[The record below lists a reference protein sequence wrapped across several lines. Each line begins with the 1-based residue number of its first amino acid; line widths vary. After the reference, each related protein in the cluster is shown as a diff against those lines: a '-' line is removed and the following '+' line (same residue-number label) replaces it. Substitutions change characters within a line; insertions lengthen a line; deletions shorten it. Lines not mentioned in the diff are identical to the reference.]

1 MAALP
6 VPQGNDAGPLG
17 HNPRSRIAQWA
28 RKDRNVAA
36 VPEVNAVDRTRR
48 TILGTCSGAHF
59 IHDGFSDVLYL
70 LLPLW
75 QSEFGLSL
83 AQVGMVR
90 SLYSGAMATTQL
102 PIGFLSERWGEP
114 RLLSLGTAIT
124 ALGFIALGLAGGLAA
139 LIALLLL
146 AGAGSGAQHPLCASL
161 VSKTYEGGPQRAAL
175 GIYNFSGDLGKMAV
189 PLFAALIISELNW
202 RASTVG
208 YGTMGLLGALAIL
221 LILASSGT
229 GDAPASKRDSSVP
242 GTHVGWGIQNPRG
255 FSCLVLIGILD
266 SASRTAFLT
275 FLPFLLIDKGADVET
290 VGLALALVFGGGA
303 AGKFFCGFLAERL
316 GIVRTVIVTE
326 MITCGGIALL
336 LPLPLVAALA
346 LLPLVGLGL
355 NGTSSVL
362 YGSVA
367 EFLAP
372 ERRSRGFSLFYTLGI
387 GAGAVSP
394 FLFGSLGDRIGV
406 EPVLAIIAAL
416 VLIIVPLAF
425 LLRGNSHRQRMNDDP
440 VGGDM

>member
-1 MAALP
+1 MAAG
-6 VPQGNDAGPLG
+6 QE
-17 HNPRSRIAQWA
+17 S
-28 RKDRNVAA
+28 VAA
-36 VPEVNAVDRTRR
+36 AVRTRR
-48 TILGTCSGAHF
+48 TVLGTCSGAHF

-114 RLLSLGTAIT
+114 RLLALGTAVT
-124 ALGFIALGLAGGLAA
+124 ALGFIALGLAGGLVA

-161 VSKTYEGGPQRAAL
+161 VSKAYDGGPQRTAL
-175 GIYNFSGDLGKMAV
+175 GIYNFSGDVGKMVV
-189 PLFAALIISELNW
+189 PLVAALIIAELDW

-208 YGTMGLLGALAIL
+208 YGTAGLLAALAIL
-221 LILASSGT
+221 FVLSICDMG
-229 GDAPASKRDSSVP
+229 APSKTSDSKEP
-242 GTHVGWGIQNPRG
+242 DIHTGWGIRNPRG
-255 FSCLVLIGILD
+255 FGVLALIGILD

-275 FLPFLLIDKGADVET
+275 FLPFLLIAKGANVET
-290 VGLALALVFGGGA
+290 VGLALALVFAGGA
-303 AGKFFCGFLAERL
+303 AGKFICGFLAERL
-316 GIVRTVIVTE
+316 GVVRTVILTE
-326 MITCGGIALL
+326 LITCGGIVLL
-336 LPLPLVAALA
+336 LPLPLGAALA

-362 YGSVA
+362 YGSIA
-367 EFLAP
+367 EFFAP
-372 ERRSRGFSLFYTLGI
+372 ERRSRGFGLFYTLGI

-394 FLFGSLGDRIGV
+394 FLFGFLGDRIGV
-406 EPVLAIIAAL
+406 EQVLAIIAGL

-425 LLRGNSHRQRMNDDP
+425 LLRGELRPAGTDDDP
-440 VGGDM
+440 VSSDR